1 MLAPP
6 SLSHTPRFLTVATA
20 DSATPVAT
28 VEPAAAL
35 ATAAP
40 AGALAAAEPGAADA
54 TDPVATAD
62 GATPVATAVTA
73 AAEPAALAA
82 PPTARLLP
90 TCGACLSCV
99 VSVVVV
105 CLVRK
110 STIIPV
116 ATGLRKEAGPSPW
129 GRRYKRHPVE
139 WRGTVNPTPMRS
151 GSRARHSTCYLFC
164 GAFQILRHPSGAAPI
179 P

>member
-1 MLAPP
+1 MVGGG
-6 SLSHTPRFLTVATA
+6 RR
-20 DSATPVAT
+20 
-28 VEPAAAL
+28 
-35 ATAAP
+35 
-40 AGALAAAEPGAADA
+40 GAAEPGAADA

-62 GATPVATAVTA
+62 GATPVVTA

-82 PPTARLLP
+82 PPPTARLLP

-99 VSVVVV
+99 VSFVVV

-139 WRGTVNPTPMRS
+139 WRGTIV
-151 GSRARHSTCYLFC
+151 
-164 GAFQILRHPSGAAPI
+164 RHPCGRRAVPVT
-179 P
+179 